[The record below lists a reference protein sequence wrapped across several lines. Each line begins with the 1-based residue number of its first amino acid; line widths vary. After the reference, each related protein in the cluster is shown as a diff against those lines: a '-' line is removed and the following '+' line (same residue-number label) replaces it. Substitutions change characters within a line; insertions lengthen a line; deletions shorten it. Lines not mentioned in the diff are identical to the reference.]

1 MLLAS
6 LAKSDYSMNEA
17 NDSKGQ
23 ARLTW
28 VGGNGAAIKGSGI
41 HTSLASQTYFC
52 KRLGPD

>member
-28 VGGNGAAIKGSGI
+28 WALMA
-41 HTSLASQTYFC
+41 
-52 KRLGPD
+52 